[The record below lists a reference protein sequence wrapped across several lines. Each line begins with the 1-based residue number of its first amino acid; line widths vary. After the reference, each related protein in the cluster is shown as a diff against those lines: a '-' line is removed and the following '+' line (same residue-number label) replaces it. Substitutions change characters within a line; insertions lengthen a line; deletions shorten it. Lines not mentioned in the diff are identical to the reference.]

1 MNHIRGNFQAQID
14 KANKLYEAASIAE
27 LERLAQTPTPE
38 AKQELFDKI
47 NANYFGGKSPFGEPI
62 EIKTIDNSSMQMVW
76 SKMNKAG
83 KKDAGTLF
91 GIKKVG
97 IGSGEIM
104 MAYLVKNIIIGGGS
118 ADVDL
123 NLFDMKAAEKGS
135 FKLIDKAELKEAS
148 LTTDGYLKDWRTGTK
163 HRGVS
168 ANAVNDLRKLY
179 ISIRSTIPEL
189 DPQTI
194 EGKDAEKMALG
205 KGEWAKVLRGIRD
218 LHPIE
223 VGPKVSF
230 ELEITPDDDIIAYI
244 QGNTIGNISDSKTM
258 KVIKDIL
265 KRDSKPLKSFK
276 DIEEDVA
283 KGFGSI
289 KGKFVF
295 IQTSGSNNETGKGNK
310 NIRGIFYKDNLP
322 GNTDE
327 LKIDTVTQNTIKVK
341 VKA

>member
-1 MNHIRGNFQAQID
+1 MNHIKGNFEIELNKAQQIF
-14 KANKLYEAASIAE
+14 EAASVAE
-27 LERLAQTPTPE
+27 LERLAQTPTLE
-38 AKQELFDKI
+38 AKKMLFDKI
-47 NANYFGGKSPFGEPI
+47 NADYFGGKSPFGEPI
-62 EIKTIDNSSMQMVW
+62 EINKIDDSSMQKVW

-83 KKDAGTLF
+83 KKEVGALF

-104 MAYLVKNIIIGGGS
+104 MAYLVKNMIIGGGS

-163 HRGVS
+163 HRGVI
-168 ANAVNDLRKLY
+168 ANAVNDLRTLY
-179 ISIRSTIPEL
+179 LSIRSTIPAI
-189 DPQTI
+189 DPTTQ
-194 EGKDAEKMALG
+194 EGKAAEKMAMG
-205 KGEWAKVLRGIRD
+205 KGEWAQVLRAIKD
-218 LHPIE
+218 LDPIE

-230 ELEITPDDDIIAYI
+230 DLEITPENDINVYI
-244 QGNTIGNISDSKTM
+244 QGNLIGEIKDSKTM
-258 KVIKDIL
+258 DNVKSIL

-276 DIEEDVA
+276 DIEKDVA
-283 KGFGSI
+283 SGFGSI

-295 IQTSGSNNETGKGNK
+295 IQTSGSNKETGKGNK
-310 NIRGIFYKDNLP
+310 NVRGIFYKDNLP
-322 GNTDE
+322 SNTDE
-327 LKIDTVTQNTIKVK
+327 LKIDTVTQNLVKVK

>member
-27 LERLAQTPTPE
+27 LERLAQTPTLE

-47 NANYFGGKSPFGEPI
+47 NADYFGGKAPFGEPI
-62 EIKTIDNSSMQMVW
+62 EIKRIDDSSMQKVW
-76 SKMNKAG
+76 SKMSKGA
-83 KKDAGTLF
+83 KKDIGALF

-104 MAYLVKNIIIGGGS
+104 MAYLVKNLIIGGGS

-135 FKLIDKAELKEAS
+135 FKLIDKAELKEAALS
-148 LTTDGYLKDWRTGTK
+148 TDGYLKDWRTGTK
-163 HRGVS
+163 HRGVI

-179 ISIRSTIPEL
+179 LSIRSTIPEL
-189 DPQTI
+189 NPETP
-194 EGKDAEKMALG
+194 EGKEAEKMAIG
-205 KGEWAKVLRGIRD
+205 KGEWAKVLRVIRD

-230 ELEITPDDDIIAYI
+230 DLEITPDEDINVYI
-244 QGNTIGNISDSKTM
+244 QGNLIGEIKDSKTM
-258 KVIKDIL
+258 DTVKSIL

-295 IQTSGSNNETGKGNK
+295 VQTSGSNKETGKGNK
-310 NIRGIFYKDNLP
+310 NVRGVFYKENLP

-327 LKIDTVTQNTIKVK
+327 LKIDKVTQNLVKVK